1 MAVLYSYRAKDRNGK
16 VFRGTLEAANED
28 ELYEKLKEDGK
39 YVVYQEEK
47 EISGAG
53 KQMKLKR
60 IADFNRQLGTL
71 VSSGISL
78 VRALKIISE
87 EETNSE
93 TERKIFTNV
102 LLLVRQGKTLSEALY
117 EQHGVFPELMIHMIQ
132 AAETSG
138 NLDKTAL
145 QLAVQYEKTDKLNH
159 KVKSAMI
166 YPKIL
171 CGLIVI
177 VVAIIMAYVIPQ
189 FQSMFDQMETLPVTT
204 TILLAIS
211 NFVRAHWIGILVTAA
226 IVIMGMSLLVRVPA
240 VRLRRDRMLIHMPL
254 IGKQQ
259 QIVYTA
265 RFARTLSSLYSA
277 GIPIIT
283 SLQIVR
289 NTIGNYYIEQ
299 QFDEVIFAI
308 RTGGNLSDAL
318 EKVDGFTK
326 KMSSSIRIGEET
338 GKLDSMLNNMADSLE
353 YESEVAVSRMVSYLE
368 PTMIVIMAV
377 IIGFIMIAVMQP
389 IYGSYETIG
398 QSTYTN

>member
-102 LLLVRQGKTLSEALY
+102 LLLVRQGKALSEALY